1 MKTLRLITSPLL
13 AIVIEV
19 PYAHAQITVGGSTAN
34 LPTPQGTIGATGPN
48 ISGAGSSVSSAK
60 YGPGNFGCW

>member
-1 MKTLRLITSPLL
+1 MKTLRLITSTLL
-13 AIVIEV
+13 AIMIVV
-19 PYAHAQITVGGSTAN
+19 PYAPAQITVGGSTAN

-48 ISGAGSSVSSAK
+48 ISGAGSSVSSAN